1 MSPMMIFHGV
11 KAEDIGAVRL
21 IYKPIVP
28 LICCEGKVSLVDW
41 MADWLADF
49 FREKNIDGCWLINQP
64 NKPIFFCFVVK

>member
-1 MSPMMIFHGV
+1 MHISRIACINENHI
-11 KAEDIGAVRL
+11 IGAVRL

-49 FREKNIDGCWLINQP
+49 FREKNIVGCWLINQP